1 MNNTLK
7 QLLCVTG
14 FIFLYGWLI
23 NFEEITGVLKQG
35 LGFSIMCFGII
46 MAIGVFFPLSINV
59 TDKVICIFWAGAFF
73 VTGASLHGGGMT
85 WAILACS
92 IYLIIMACYFSP
104 IIESRTCC
112 LMISS
117 GITLFIIGILL
128 IAIVERSPALKAIDH
143 PTEKPYVEDKYEYD
157 CIWDLY
163 VTKWGKKPGTDYCHE
178 FYLGRVSGALE
189 TSKINAKQM
198 MEEWERKNT
207 NYTLLNKDDLI
218 LGKNIIFVR
227 RASKN

>member
-1 MNNTLK
+1 MNKTLK

-23 NFEEITGVLKQG
+23 NFEEITNVLKQG

-59 TDKVICIFWAGAFF
+59 TDKIICIFWAGAFF

-104 IIESRTCC
+104 LIEDGTCG
-112 LMISS
+112 LMIAA
-117 GITLFIIGILL
+117 GVVLFVIGILL
-128 IAIVERSPALKAIDH
+128 VAAVERYPALKAFDQ
-143 PTEKPYVEDKYEYD
+143 PTEKPDKENNYEYD
-157 CIWDLY
+157 CIWSLC
-163 VTKWGKKPGTDYCHE
+163 VTSWGKKPGTNYGHK
-178 FYLGRVSGALE
+178 FLFGTVTGTLE
-189 TSKINAKQM
+189 EAKAKAKQM
-198 MEEWERKNT
+198 MEEWESKNT

-218 LGKNIIFVR
+218 FGDNIVFVE
-227 RASKN
+227 KIK